1 MSSMVTEIPGL
12 VSVILPTYNRQRT
25 LYRAISSVLT
35 QSYADL
41 ELIVVDDAS
50 TDETPAVLARFSDP
64 RLRYVRLERNGGAAH
79 ARNHGLGLVRGEFVA
94 FQDSDD
100 EWLAEKLAKQV
111 AAAQGLASP
120 MATVF
125 HTKILYGRDENARYG
140 PHRVCCTP
148 DMTSTP
154 SREELIDLV
163 HRGNIIS
170 TQTLLFSRAVLEKV
184 GRFDELLIG
193 VEDWDFAIK
202 LIHNTDVA
210 FIDEPLVMAHLQGD
224 STSTLRR
231 SGSRSEL
238 RIMQKLRR
246 ARTIEPAVL
255 GDHLARIG
263 WGVSKLGYPRMA
275 RRLLHRS
282 IGLSPGNWRNWARLA
297 VNEGKIFSP
306 VRPRVAPLGR

>member
-1 MSSMVTEIPGL
+1 MSSMATEIPGL

-64 RLRYVRLERNGGAAH
+64 RLRHVRLERNGGAAH

-111 AAAQGLASP
+111 AAARGLASP

-148 DMTSTP
+148 DMASAP
-154 SREELIDLV
+154 SAEDLKRLV